1 MFTFPNKIAYQLSV
15 KVPFENDLPFCS
27 FTVSDSNCFQ
37 IPGGSKVNTMIYG
50 AENFEK
56 DFKQQR
62 RRREN
67 EDNTFLYG
75 SSAMKRYENNNPARR
90 LNHNLLLGDLT

>member
-1 MFTFPNKIAYQLSV
+1 
-15 KVPFENDLPFCS
+15 
-27 FTVSDSNCFQ
+27 
-37 IPGGSKVNTMIYG
+37 MIYG

-56 DFKQQR
+56 DLKQQR
-62 RRREN
+62 RRKEN